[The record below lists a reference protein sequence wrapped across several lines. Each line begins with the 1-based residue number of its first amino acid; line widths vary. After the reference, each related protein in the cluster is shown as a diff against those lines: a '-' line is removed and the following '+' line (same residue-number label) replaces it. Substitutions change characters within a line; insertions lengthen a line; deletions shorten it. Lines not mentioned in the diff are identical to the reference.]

1 MFRFANPQY
10 LYLLLLIPALI
21 LLYFVVNRRRR
32 HLLARFGN
40 LELLSQLTPEVS
52 VWRPRYKSLCF
63 LLALTAL
70 IFAAARPQLG
80 SKLREEKSQGVE
92 MMFVVDVSNSML
104 AEDFEPNRLDRTKY
118 AINRLFEGMAQDRAG
133 LIAFAGDATVQLP
146 ITSDFRMAQAFVDR
160 LSPNLAGVQG
170 TSIGKALDLA
180 LLSFS
185 EQSTASKVVIL
196 ITDGEDHEASAV
208 VAAERAAQMG
218 IKIFTVG
225 IGTPEGA
232 PISINGDFI
241 KDSEGNMVV
250 TKLNEQML
258 EQIASISDGGY
269 LRATKQNIGLT
280 EIVTAINELEKG
292 ELSTVKFEE
301 YNELFQYLLGLAL
314 LLLSIEFY
322 LLGRHSRVLSRF
334 NIFKES
340 AKS

>member
-1 MFRFANPQY
+1 MFRFASPQY
-10 LYLLLLIPALI
+10 LYLLIIIPALM

-40 LELLSQLTPEVS
+40 LELLQQLMPEVS
-52 VWRPRYKSLCF
+52 KWRPRYKSLCF
-63 LLALTAL
+63 LLAMTAL
-70 IFAAARPQLG
+70 IFAVARPQLG
-80 SKLREEKSQGVE
+80 SKLREEKSDGVE

-104 AEDFEPNRLDRTKY
+104 AEDFEPNRLERTKY
-118 AINRLFEGMAQDRAG
+118 AINRLFEGMKQDRAG

-160 LSPNLAGVQG
+160 LSPTLAGVQG

-185 EQSTASKVVIL
+185 EQSSASKVIIL
-196 ITDGEDHEASAV
+196 ITDGENHEDDAIATAQR
-208 VAAERAAQMG
+208 AAEMG

-232 PISINGDFI
+232 PISIDGDFI

-250 TKLNEQML
+250 SKLGEKML
-258 EQIASISDGGY
+258 EEIATISDGGY
-269 LRATKQNIGLT
+269 VRASKQNLGLE
-280 EIVTAINELEKG
+280 EIVTAINDLEKG

-314 LLLSIEFY
+314 LLLSFEFY
-322 LLGRHSRVLSRF
+322 ILGRHSRVLSRF
-334 NIFKES
+334 NIFK
-340 AKS
+340 